1 MDIDKLKLRFVDD
14 LKIPIT
20 VVQDPYW
27 DFYLDLYEPELKSRT
42 LWNKLLNGIKEEYN
56 DNPQLFLDDFYKLRE
71 ALIVAVKETQGYND
85 FLKAKLQDHYDS
97 KMFPFSGVQKN
108 DIYNEQWTGKHFISI
123 DLKKANIQA
132 LNYYCPEIFNVG
144 LLGREHSN
152 ITSLYESWLAKFLGG
167 KKTLGWYVPMSKY
180 IRQVV
185 FGNCKP
191 ERQITIERWLVGK
204 AAEEVLAL
212 LRENNIKSEVV
223 EFGSDEVVI
232 YLPDGELL
240 DPSMFESL
248 RNTLSTTPIDSSD
261 ILSQP
266 VDVKIM
272 PFNLSTITYLT
283 PGGHTVRIYKKSYPD
298 GTCEYK
304 TINKFWHAQIYEDLH
319 GLQPDPDDKDLVF
332 YQEKEVAKFLGRLK
346 RV

>member
-1 MDIDKLKLRFVDD
+1 M
-14 LKIPIT
+14 
-20 VVQDPYW
+20 
-27 DFYLDLYEPELKSRT
+27 
-42 LWNKLLNGIKEEYN
+42 
-56 DNPQLFLDDFYKLRE
+56 
-71 ALIVAVKETQGYND
+71 
-85 FLKAKLQDHYDS
+85 
-97 KMFPFSGVQKN
+97 
-108 DIYNEQWTGKHFISI
+108 
-123 DLKKANIQA
+123 
-132 LNYYCPEIFNVG
+132 
-144 LLGREHSN
+144 
-152 ITSLYESWLAKFLGG
+152 GG

-204 AAEEVLAL
+204 AAESVLAL
-212 LRENNIKSEVV
+212 LGKHNIKSEVV

-232 YLPDGELL
+232 YLPGGELV

-248 RNTLSTTPIDSSD
+248 KNTLSTAPIDSSD

-272 PFNLSTITYLT
+272 PFKLSTITYLT

-298 GTCEYK
+298 GTCKYK